1 MHFSPLRRISEL
13 VPAAPTQHPTFK
25 IMRRSELDRRRQ
37 KPSMSRPGSVA
48 GEEGD
53 LSDPGPSE
61 TGSMGSRSTTSK
73 KRMTIEERQ
82 AAYDEARN
90 RIFMNF
96 EEKEKTKER
105 DTSASSSTLSLVSGS
120 GSGSQSGGVGC
131 NSDNDDG
138 ISTIPTESES
148 SIPNGLRRGD
158 DSRLSSTDS
167 LRSLRSN
174 SSTFTG
180 QGSGNG
186 QGVTSPAVSYP
197 SIYGATPPSQSYSH
211 PAYMPPPGGY
221 ATPPYPM
228 YAYPA
233 PVAGP
238 VPPGQPYLPS
248 MQFFPHYPYM
258 PPQQPAHSNSDP
270 TTPAN
275 GSVEDYPH
283 QPTTFMSSSPYHWG
297 PPMPPMQF
305 SQADGR
311 LANAQGPH
319 TPIVQGPHA
328 PYPHQ
333 YTPYMPPSGTIPYP
347 NYQSYFPPPPP
358 PSANSQ
364 SQPTR
369 RNENQPGNGQVSE
382 SDTSSISSSQSPSL
396 SRHTSGSSSNGHSSV
411 HLVNGGNKRGAPP
424 TRGSWSYG
432 PGIGMQPSLSGSGR
446 QPNTGHIINGDS
458 VGPRL
463 NSARRASVASSV
475 SSGHRT
481 PGDETASTAVSYSPN
496 LKFGFWIY

>member
-1 MHFSPLRRISEL
+1 MCWVDI
-13 VPAAPTQHPTFK
+13 
-25 IMRRSELDRRRQ
+25 
-37 KPSMSRPGSVA
+37 G
-48 GEEGD
+48 
-53 LSDPGPSE
+53 
-61 TGSMGSRSTTSK
+61 
-73 KRMTIEERQ
+73 
-82 AAYDEARN
+82 
-90 RIFMNF
+90 
-96 EEKEKTKER
+96 
-105 DTSASSSTLSLVSGS
+105 
-120 GSGSQSGGVGC
+120 
-131 NSDNDDG
+131 
-138 ISTIPTESES
+138 
-148 SIPNGLRRGD
+148 
-158 DSRLSSTDS
+158 
-167 LRSLRSN
+167 
-174 SSTFTG
+174 
-180 QGSGNG
+180 
-186 QGVTSPAVSYP
+186 
-197 SIYGATPPSQSYSH
+197 
-211 PAYMPPPGGY
+211 PPG
-221 ATPPYPM
+221 TI
-228 YAYPA
+228 
-233 PVAGP
+233 
-238 VPPGQPYLPS
+238 
-248 MQFFPHYPYM
+248 
-258 PPQQPAHSNSDP
+258 SDP

-311 LANAQGPH
+311 LANA
-319 TPIVQGPHA
+319 QGPHA